1 MKKRKYDVSSLLQ
14 NNDNNVNNKLM
25 TIALFSDSYLPTKS
39 GVVTVVL
46 QLREQLIKLGHK
58 VLLITVETTEDFHSD
73 DPSVYQVHSKPLGM
87 GTDQFISLPF
97 IPNLVKFLKKNNVEL
112 IHCHTEFGIGNAAV
126 ICAKT
131 LKIPAICTT
140 HTMWTEF
147 YKHYIPMAKFISP
160 NVIQKTMKIFYKRF
174 NALIAVSSKAR
185 NLTKSK
191 KMLPK
196 MPSVIIPNAIDDSKF
211 VQKHLTAQEKQEIR
225 SKYGIKNTDVLLLFL
240 GRLAE
245 EKRVFELLT
254 ICKNV
259 VKKCG
264 NCKVMFVGN
273 GPAYIGMTNICTK
286 EISEGKIIFTG
297 FVEWE
302 KVHNFYESADIFITA
317 SLSEMH
323 SMTILEAELSS
334 LPIVTRKDDS
344 YIDSIFDNENGY
356 LCNTDEE
363 MEEKII
369 QLISDEVK
377 RKKFGK
383 KSLEITKNFTIEK
396 YMQRTLFVYDEVIKK
411 YPKKVNDFDVME
423 RMAKREKAGL

>member
-1 MKKRKYDVSSLLQ
+1 
-14 NNDNNVNNKLM
+14 M

-73 DPSVYQVHSKPLGM
+73 DPLVYQVHSKPLGM

-225 SKYGIKNTDVLLLFL
+225 SKYGINNTDVLLLFL
-240 GRLAE
+240 GRIAE

>member
-1 MKKRKYDVSSLLQ
+1 
-14 NNDNNVNNKLM
+14 M

-73 DPSVYQVHSKPLGM
+73 DPLVYQVHSKPLGM

-97 IPNLVKFLKKNNVEL
+97 IPNIVKFLKKNNVEL

-211 VQKHLTAQEKQEIR
+211 VQNHLTAQEKQEIR

-259 VKKCG
+259 MKKCG

-344 YIDSIFDNENGY
+344 YLDSIFDNENGY

-369 QLISDEVK
+369 QLISDEEK

-411 YPKKVNDFDVME
+411 YPKKINDFDVME
-423 RMAKREKAGL
+423 RMAK